1 MQYGVNVMT
10 HLTDEQKQEIFDMA
24 VELIHE
30 DAEHD
35 QDYLN
40 SIIKRYV
47 GLYTVEGQLAMIS
60 SEEEYQTD
68 LLGFDP
74 RTGEGVE

>member
-1 MQYGVNVMT
+1 MT

-74 RTGEGVE
+74 RTGEGME

>member
-74 RTGEGVE
+74 RTGEGME